1 MCNILKSL
9 LIEKVTMSTIKV
21 NIADATI
28 ADLQTK
34 LGLNRSVAKVITE
47 QKPCNMEK
55 FLQIEGVDWDDIQS
69 KEPNAE
75 LEFISANESMSTD
88 NKPVLPDGSELPSE
102 NMTGELKKFTHNMQT
117 ITHRMQQFQM
127 QQAQMQEELNEFTQM
142 ITKNLET
149 FQSAISVNQ
158 HDMNNFKSEVKQDM
172 NDFKSEIKEEM
183 QHFQLAVESVNK
195 KGIKVENINEI
206 NPQNSE
212 LGTLNGKDSHQS
224 EHESVNG
231 KNLQHS
237 DSEVL
242 SCKESVSSK
251 PVHNDHKKD
260 ENDSQC
266 KHAKTKTDHF
276 AEYHQVYESKVVDGV
291 YRPTNTTNS
300 DPKSTGQGHS
310 DPSSLMQNGINL
322 AEEHN
327 RNGVIVKDGVS
338 FSLPALPNQ
347 SSESIMGE
355 FEKFGDFIKGEF
367 NKFAQQMSVR
377 DGVVVTKPNPTL
389 VAKNAQ
395 IMQQPTSYSRE
406 GICET
411 VEADFNVWNKKL
423 AYLPKFDG
431 TNWQAFIS
439 VFERNLS
446 RHNLS
451 DSLQLDLLESK
462 LSGQAFQAYG
472 QAHTSMDTY
481 EELKKFLQL
490 LFGTRITPQIRR
502 DELCHIKQCT
512 DESLTEFTSRVKLT
526 PYGRHPGKSQP
537 HRSTVEVNTFLQG
550 CRDHALA
557 KRVIQNTHPS
567 IDSALNDME
576 KMVQNAHIFKS
587 SNLEK
592 ARVVHHINNSE
603 DTETS
608 NMTTVTSNDDEYPDQ
623 RGLAY
628 TDSRTQNVDS
638 PQIGNVE
645 VKTTISPSQG
655 KSARVDVTVL
665 GKSISGMIDSAAQ
678 VTVIDHKCWL
688 TITGSPPVGKEVKLT
703 RVDVNRNMVAIL
715 VPDVE
720 IQVGTYHI
728 KMPIFVTDLHVSD
741 KLLLGLDFLSS
752 AGAVLHI
759 LKNTT
764 TTGAVQTPI
773 NLTHNKNC
781 VVQPTLLAGQV
792 HTGGDAEK
800 IDEPPIMFDHLWG
813 DAETIYKPPIMFD
826 HLWGDAEKIYKP
838 PIMFDHLW
846 GDAEKIDEPPI
857 MFDHLWEQLSRPP
870 DKCVC
875 HQTGNDLGCNHYTRL
890 SKLWE
895 QLSRPP
901 DKCVGHQTGN
911 DLGCNHYTRLSK
923 LGEHL
928 SRPPDRCDCYLVSNN
943 LSKLPCGG
951 CNYCI
956 RMNKQWQQLTR
967 PPDEC
972 NCYQAGNDPS
982 KLPCGGCKYCT
993 RMSKQWEQFPLDVDD
1008 VLPSTVID
1016 PLKIINA
1023 DIRTVNVEDA
1033 KESTLHTPAP
1043 NWCSILLVSDIR
1055 DKQREDPDLILAV
1068 NWVFNETVP
1077 TQAELAM
1084 SSTIARFYWSN
1095 RNLLSGKNEIIYYR
1109 WIEDTSSRDLIIVP
1123 RALKEVVLSGCHDE
1137 ITAGHFS
1144 SRKTLSR
1151 IRQNYFW
1158 KNMSQ
1163 DCSLYV
1169 HSCVNCSTQKKAT
1182 LTARAP
1188 LISRSGNR
1196 YVLMLIDQFTRWLE
1210 AYPLPDQTAEQVAR
1224 VVVDQFIARFGS
1236 PLYIHS
1242 DQGRNFESDLFGS
1255 VCELLD
1261 IVKTRTTPTHPASNG
1276 QVERYNTI
1284 LLALIRCH
1292 IDGASDKWDEA
1303 VPLLAGAIRSMQNRH
1318 TGMTANMLM
1327 LGREV
1332 RRPISLAYS
1341 FNELV
1346 PQSCPHEYV
1355 KELLKNFHEVHH
1367 RARDKLKTAMKIQK
1381 QAYDTKIRE
1390 ADFHVVYRRN
1400 LLLKKGDSRKLA
1412 PPWVGPFLVVQQ
1424 LSEVT
1429 YKVQGKRRSFVLHHN
1444 ILRPCRDRSIPF
1456 WMRRL
1461 RHRFLKNL
1469 DQEDDPIMFDHLWD
1483 DVKKVSDPSPKY
1495 TEPSLRVP
1503 IDGIH
1508 TPEEFDSNVKSNPKN
1523 SEGSNSA
1530 IGVVVNEKINET
1542 TDLMAN
1548 KQVNEAINLV
1558 PLQEPIISRSGRPRK
1573 LPRHLNDYNL

>member
-1 MCNILKSL
+1 
-9 LIEKVTMSTIKV
+9 MSTIKV

-47 QKPCNMEK
+47 QKPCNMEE
-55 FLQIEGVDWDDIQS
+55 FLQIEGVVWDDI
-69 KEPNAE
+69 KNREPNVE
-75 LEFISANESMSTD
+75 FEFISANESMSMSTD
-88 NKPVLPDGSELPSE
+88 SKPTLPDGSELPSE
-102 NMTGELKKFTHNMQT
+102 NITGEFIKFTQQYWQT
-117 ITHRMQQFQM
+117 
-127 QQAQMQEELNEFTQM
+127 QQAEFNKFTQLM
-142 ITKNLET
+142 TKKLET
-149 FQSAISVNQ
+149 IQSDLSVNK
-158 HDMNNFKSEVKQDM
+158 HDMNNFKPEVKQDM

-212 LGTLNGKDSHQS
+212 LGTSNGKDSYQS

-251 PVHNDHKKD
+251 PVHNDHKKN

-310 DPSSLMQNGINL
+310 APSSLMQNGINL
-322 AEEHN
+322 AGEHN
-327 RNGVIVKDGVS
+327 RNGVI
-338 FSLPALPNQ
+338 
-347 SSESIMGE
+347 
-355 FEKFGDFIKGEF
+355 
-367 NKFAQQMSVR
+367 VR
-377 DGVVVTKPNPTL
+377 DGVVVTKPIPTL
-389 VAKNAQ
+389 VAKKAQVSSQKAQ

-423 AYLPKFDG
+423 AHLPKFDG

-481 EELKKFLQL
+481 EELKKFLQSR
-490 LFGTRITPQIRR
+490 FGTRITPQIRR
-502 DELCHIKQCT
+502 NELFHMKQRT
-512 DESLTEFTSRVKLT
+512 DETLIEFSSRVKSIAYEGF
-526 PYGRHPGKSQP
+526 PEMNSKQ
-537 HRSTVEVNTFLQG
+537 RSELEVHAFLQG
-550 CRDHALA
+550 CQEKTFAE
-557 KRVIQNTHPS
+557 RVILNTHPDL
-567 IDSALNDME
+567 DSALNDMV

-608 NMTTVTSNDDEYPDQ
+608 NMTTVTSNDDEYRDQ

-628 TDSRTQNVDS
+628 TDSRAQNVDS

-703 RVDVNRNMVAIL
+703 QVDVNRNMVAIL

-773 NLTHNKNC
+773 NPTHNKNC

-792 HTGGDAEK
+792 YTGGDAEK
-800 IDEPPIMFDHLWG
+800 IDE
-813 DAETIYKPPIMFD
+813 PPIMFD

-857 MFDHLWEQLSRPP
+857 MFDHLWEQLSRPPDKCDCYQTGNDLGCNYCTRMSKLWEQLSRPP

-923 LGEHL
+923 LWEQL

-956 RMNKQWQQLTR
+956 RMNKQWEQLTR

-972 NCYQAGNDPS
+972 NCYQVGNDLS
-982 KLPCGGCKYCT
+982 KLPCGVCKYCT

-1023 DIRTVNVEDA
+1023 DIRTVNVDDA

-1043 NWCSILLVSDIR
+1043 NWCSTLLVSDIR

-1095 RNLLSGKNEIIYYR
+1095 RNLLSEKNGIIYYR
-1109 WIEDTSSRDLIIVP
+1109 WIQDTSSRDLIIVP

-1144 SRKTLSR
+1144 SRKTL
-1151 IRQNYFW
+1151 
-1158 KNMSQ
+1158 
-1163 DCSLYV
+1163 
-1169 HSCVNCSTQKKAT
+1169 NCSTQKKA
-1182 LTARAP
+1182 
-1188 LISRSGNR
+1188 N
-1196 YVLMLIDQFTRWLE
+1196 
-1210 AYPLPDQTAEQVAR
+1210 
-1224 VVVDQFIARFGS
+1224 
-1236 PLYIHS
+1236 
-1242 DQGRNFESDLFGS
+1242 
-1255 VCELLD
+1255 
-1261 IVKTRTTPTHPASNG
+1261 
-1276 QVERYNTI
+1276 
-1284 LLALIRCH
+1284 LLAWTSSI
-1292 IDGASDKWDEA
+1292 
-1303 VPLLAGAIRSMQNRH
+1303 
-1318 TGMTANMLM
+1318 
-1327 LGREV
+1327 
-1332 RRPISLAYS
+1332 
-1341 FNELV
+1341 
-1346 PQSCPHEYV
+1346 
-1355 KELLKNFHEVHH
+1355 
-1367 RARDKLKTAMKIQK
+1367 
-1381 QAYDTKIRE
+1381 
-1390 ADFHVVYRRN
+1390 
-1400 LLLKKGDSRKLA
+1400 GDSRNIA
-1412 PPWVGPFLVVQQ
+1412 PPWIGPFLVVQIF
-1424 LSEVT
+1424 SGTT
-1429 YKVQGKRRSFVLHHN
+1429 YKVKGEQCSCVLHYN
-1444 ILRPCRDRSIPF
+1444 ILMPSGERPY
-1456 WMRRL
+1456 
-1461 RHRFLKNL
+1461 
-1469 DQEDDPIMFDHLWD
+1469 DPIMFDHLGE
-1483 DVKKVSDPSPKY
+1483 DVKKVSDPSPHY
-1495 TEPSLRVP
+1495 TETILGVP
-1503 IDGIH
+1503 MNGIH
-1508 TPEEFDSNVKSNPKN
+1508 TPGEPNSNVKGSPKS

-1530 IGVVVNEKINET
+1530 TDVVANEKIHVA
-1542 TDLMAN
+1542 TDLMGSE
-1548 KQVNEAINLV
+1548 QVNEAINLV
-1558 PLQEPIISRSGRPRK
+1558 PLQDPITSHSGRPRK

>member
-1 MCNILKSL
+1 
-9 LIEKVTMSTIKV
+9 MSTIKV

-55 FLQIEGVDWDDIQS
+55 FLQIERVDWDDIQS
-69 KEPNAE
+69 KEPNVE
-75 LEFISANESMSTD
+75 LEFISTNEPMSPD
-88 NKPVLPDGSELPSE
+88 NKPVLPDGSVLPSE

-142 ITKNLET
+142 ITKKLET

-212 LGTLNGKDSHQS
+212 LGTSNGKDSQQS
-224 EHESVNG
+224 DHESVSG

-251 PVHNDHKKD
+251 PVHNDHKKE

-291 YRPTNTTNS
+291 YRPTNS

-310 DPSSLMQNGINL
+310 APSSLMQNGINL
-322 AEEHN
+322 AGEHN
-327 RNGVIVKDGVS
+327 RNGVI
-338 FSLPALPNQ
+338 
-347 SSESIMGE
+347 
-355 FEKFGDFIKGEF
+355 
-367 NKFAQQMSVR
+367 VR
-377 DGVVVTKPNPTL
+377 DGVVVTKPIPTL
-389 VAKNAQ
+389 VAKKAQVSSQKAQ

-472 QAHTSMDTY
+472 QAHTSMNTY
-481 EELKKFLQL
+481 EELKKFLQSR
-490 LFGTRITPQIRR
+490 FGTRITPQIRR
-502 DELCHIKQCT
+502 NELFHMKQRSDETLI
-512 DESLTEFTSRVKLT
+512 EFSSRVKSIAYEGF
-526 PYGRHPGKSQP
+526 PEMNSKQ
-537 HRSTVEVNTFLQG
+537 RSELEVHAFLQG
-550 CRDHALA
+550 CQEKTFAE
-557 KRVIQNTHPS
+557 RVILNTHPDL
-567 IDSALNDME
+567 DSALNDMV

-628 TDSRTQNVDS
+628 TDSRAQNVDS

-665 GKSISGMIDSAAQ
+665 GKSICGMIDSAAQ

-703 RVDVNRNMVAIL
+703 QVDVNRNMVAIL

-813 DAETIYKPPIMFD
+813 DAE
-826 HLWGDAEKIYKP
+826 KIYKP

-857 MFDHLWEQLSRPP
+857 MFDHLWGDAEKIDEPPIMFDHLWEQLSCPP

-972 NCYQAGNDPS
+972 NCYQAGNDLS
-982 KLPCGGCKYCT
+982 KLPCGGCNYCT
-993 RMSKQWEQFPLDVDD
+993 RMTKQWEQFSLDVDD
-1008 VLPSTVID
+1008 VLPSTVFD

-1023 DIRTVNVEDA
+1023 DIRTVNDEDA

-1043 NWCSILLVSDIR
+1043 NWCSTLLVSDIR

-1084 SSTIARFYWSN
+1084 SSTVTRFYWSN
-1095 RNLLSGKNEIIYYR
+1095 RNLLSEKNEIIYYR
-1109 WIEDTSSRDLIIVP
+1109 WIQDTSSRDLIIVP

-1144 SRKTLSR
+1144 SRKTL
-1151 IRQNYFW
+1151 
-1158 KNMSQ
+1158 
-1163 DCSLYV
+1163 
-1169 HSCVNCSTQKKAT
+1169 NCSTQKKA
-1182 LTARAP
+1182 
-1188 LISRSGNR
+1188 N
-1196 YVLMLIDQFTRWLE
+1196 
-1210 AYPLPDQTAEQVAR
+1210 
-1224 VVVDQFIARFGS
+1224 
-1236 PLYIHS
+1236 
-1242 DQGRNFESDLFGS
+1242 
-1255 VCELLD
+1255 
-1261 IVKTRTTPTHPASNG
+1261 
-1276 QVERYNTI
+1276 
-1284 LLALIRCH
+1284 LLAWTSSI
-1292 IDGASDKWDEA
+1292 
-1303 VPLLAGAIRSMQNRH
+1303 
-1318 TGMTANMLM
+1318 
-1327 LGREV
+1327 
-1332 RRPISLAYS
+1332 
-1341 FNELV
+1341 
-1346 PQSCPHEYV
+1346 
-1355 KELLKNFHEVHH
+1355 
-1367 RARDKLKTAMKIQK
+1367 
-1381 QAYDTKIRE
+1381 
-1390 ADFHVVYRRN
+1390 
-1400 LLLKKGDSRKLA
+1400 GDSRNIA
-1412 PPWVGPFLVVQQ
+1412 PPWIGPFLVVQIF
-1424 LSEVT
+1424 SGAT
-1429 YKVQGKRRSFVLHHN
+1429 YKVKGEQCSCVLHYN
-1444 ILRPCRDRSIPF
+1444 ILMPSGERPY
-1456 WMRRL
+1456 
-1461 RHRFLKNL
+1461 
-1469 DQEDDPIMFDHLWD
+1469 DPIMFDHLGE
-1483 DVKKVSDPSPKY
+1483 DVKKVSDPSPHY
-1495 TEPSLRVP
+1495 TETILGVP
-1503 IDGIH
+1503 MKGIH
-1508 TPEEFDSNVKSNPKN
+1508 NPGEPNSNFKCSPKSSEE
-1523 SEGSNSA
+1523 SNSA
-1530 IGVVVNEKINET
+1530 TDIVANEKINVA
-1542 TDLMAN
+1542 TDLMGSE
-1548 KQVNEAINLV
+1548 QVNEAINLV
-1558 PLQEPIISRSGRPRK
+1558 PLQDPITSHSSRPRK
-1573 LPRHLNDYNL
+1573 LPRYLNDYNW

>member
-1 MCNILKSL
+1 
-9 LIEKVTMSTIKV
+9 MSTIKV

-47 QKPCNMEK
+47 QKPCSMEQ
-55 FLQIEGVDWDDIQS
+55 FLQIEGVDWDDIKS
-69 KEPNAE
+69 KEPNVE
-75 LEFISANESMSTD
+75 LEFISTNEPMSPD
-88 NKPVLPDGSELPSE
+88 NKPVLPDGSVLPSE

-127 QQAQMQEELNEFTQM
+127 QQAQMQEELNEFTHM

-158 HDMNNFKSEVKQDM
+158 HDMNNFKAEVKQDM

-183 QHFQLAVESVNK
+183 QHFQLAVESVKK

-212 LGTLNGKDSHQS
+212 LGTSNGKDSQQS
-224 EHESVNG
+224 DHESVSG

-251 PVHNDHKKD
+251 PVHNDLKKE

-291 YRPTNTTNS
+291 YRPTNS

-310 DPSSLMQNGINL
+310 ATSSLMQNGINL
-322 AEEHN
+322 AGEHN
-327 RNGVIVKDGVS
+327 RNGVI
-338 FSLPALPNQ
+338 
-347 SSESIMGE
+347 
-355 FEKFGDFIKGEF
+355 
-367 NKFAQQMSVR
+367 VR
-377 DGVVVTKPNPTL
+377 DGVVVTKPIPTL
-389 VAKNAQ
+389 VAKKAQVSSQKAQ

-423 AYLPKFDG
+423 AHLPKFDG

-439 VFERNLS
+439 VLEHYIS
-446 RHNLS
+446 RHNLTN
-451 DSLQLDLLESK
+451 SLQLDLLESK

-481 EELKKFLQL
+481 AELKKFLQL
-490 LFGTRITPQIRR
+490 RFGTRITPQNCR

-512 DESLTEFTSRVKLT
+512 DESLTEFTSRVKLI
-526 PYGRHPGKSQP
+526 PYGRHPGKGQP

-557 KRVIQNTHPS
+557 KRVIQNTQPS
-567 IDSALNDME
+567 LDSALNDME
-576 KMVQNAHIFKS
+576 KMVQNTHIFKS

-628 TDSRTQNVDS
+628 TDSRAQNVDS

-645 VKTTISPSQG
+645 VKTTISPSQC

-703 RVDVNRNMVAIL
+703 QVDVNRDMVAIL

-813 DAETIYKPPIMFD
+813 DAEKIYKPPIMFD
-826 HLWGDAEKIYKP
+826 HLWGDAEKIDEP

-870 DKCVC
+870 
-875 HQTGNDLGCNHYTRL
+875 QTNVIVTR
-890 SKLWE
+890 
-895 QLSRPP
+895 
-901 DKCVGHQTGN
+901 
-911 DLGCNHYTRLSK
+911 
-923 LGEHL
+923 
-928 SRPPDRCDCYLVSNN
+928 
-943 LSKLPCGG
+943 
-951 CNYCI
+951 
-956 RMNKQWQQLTR
+956 
-967 PPDEC
+967 
-972 NCYQAGNDPS
+972 
-982 KLPCGGCKYCT
+982 
-993 RMSKQWEQFPLDVDD
+993 
-1008 VLPSTVID
+1008 
-1016 PLKIINA
+1016 
-1023 DIRTVNVEDA
+1023 
-1033 KESTLHTPAP
+1033 
-1043 NWCSILLVSDIR
+1043 
-1055 DKQREDPDLILAV
+1055 
-1068 NWVFNETVP
+1068 
-1077 TQAELAM
+1077 
-1084 SSTIARFYWSN
+1084 
-1095 RNLLSGKNEIIYYR
+1095 
-1109 WIEDTSSRDLIIVP
+1109 
-1123 RALKEVVLSGCHDE
+1123 
-1137 ITAGHFS
+1137 
-1144 SRKTLSR
+1144 
-1151 IRQNYFW
+1151 
-1158 KNMSQ
+1158 
-1163 DCSLYV
+1163 
-1169 HSCVNCSTQKKAT
+1169 
-1182 LTARAP
+1182 
-1188 LISRSGNR
+1188 
-1196 YVLMLIDQFTRWLE
+1196 
-1210 AYPLPDQTAEQVAR
+1210 QVM
-1224 VVVDQFIARFGS
+1224 
-1236 PLYIHS
+1236 
-1242 DQGRNFESDLFGS
+1242 
-1255 VCELLD
+1255 
-1261 IVKTRTTPTHPASNG
+1261 T
-1276 QVERYNTI
+1276 
-1284 LLALIRCH
+1284 
-1292 IDGASDKWDEA
+1292 W
-1303 VPLLAGAIRSMQNRH
+1303 GAII
-1318 TGMTANMLM
+1318 A
-1327 LGREV
+1327 
-1332 RRPISLAYS
+1332 
-1341 FNELV
+1341 
-1346 PQSCPHEYV
+1346 HE
-1355 KELLKNFHEVHH
+1355 
-1367 RARDKLKTAMKIQK
+1367 
-1381 QAYDTKIRE
+1381 
-1390 ADFHVVYRRN
+1390 
-1400 LLLKKGDSRKLA
+1400 
-1412 PPWVGPFLVVQQ
+1412 
-1424 LSEVT
+1424 
-1429 YKVQGKRRSFVLHHN
+1429 
-1444 ILRPCRDRSIPF
+1444 
-1456 WMRRL
+1456 
-1461 RHRFLKNL
+1461 
-1469 DQEDDPIMFDHLWD
+1469 
-1483 DVKKVSDPSPKY
+1483 
-1495 TEPSLRVP
+1495 
-1503 IDGIH
+1503 
-1508 TPEEFDSNVKSNPKN
+1508 
-1523 SEGSNSA
+1523 
-1530 IGVVVNEKINET
+1530 
-1542 TDLMAN
+1542 
-1548 KQVNEAINLV
+1548 
-1558 PLQEPIISRSGRPRK
+1558 
-1573 LPRHLNDYNL
+1573 

>member
-88 NKPVLPDGSELPSE
+88 SKPSLPSPALPNQSSESIMGEFEKFGDFIKGEFNRFAQQMSGRMEIIQSEFSE
-102 NMTGELKKFTHNMQT
+102 NKL
-117 ITHRMQQFQM
+117 
-127 QQAQMQEELNEFTQM
+127 
-142 ITKNLET
+142 
-149 FQSAISVNQ
+149 
-158 HDMNNFKSEVKQDM
+158 DM
-172 NDFKSEIKEEM
+172 NDSKSEIKEEM

-212 LGTLNGKDSHQS
+212 LGTSNGKDSYQS

-237 DSEVL
+237 VSEVL

-251 PVHNDHKKD
+251 PAHNDDKKDHKKD

-266 KHAKTKTDHF
+266 KPAKTKTDHF

-310 DPSSLMQNGINL
+310 APSSLMQNGINL
-322 AEEHN
+322 AGEHN
-327 RNGVIVKDGVS
+327 RNGVI
-338 FSLPALPNQ
+338 
-347 SSESIMGE
+347 
-355 FEKFGDFIKGEF
+355 
-367 NKFAQQMSVR
+367 VR

-389 VAKNAQ
+389 VAKKAQVSSQKAQ

-481 EELKKFLQL
+481 EELKKFLQSR
-490 LFGTRITPQIRR
+490 FGTRITPQIRR
-502 DELCHIKQCT
+502 NELFHMKQRT
-512 DESLTEFTSRVKLT
+512 DETLIEFSSRVKSIAYEGF
-526 PYGRHPGKSQP
+526 PEMNSKQ
-537 HRSTVEVNTFLQG
+537 RSELEVHAFLQG
-550 CRDHALA
+550 CQEKTFAE
-557 KRVIQNTHPS
+557 RVILNTHPDL
-567 IDSALNDME
+567 DSALNDMV

-628 TDSRTQNVDS
+628 TDSRAQNVDS

-645 VKTTISPSQG
+645 VKTTISPSQC

-703 RVDVNRNMVAIL
+703 QVDVNRNMVAIL

-813 DAETIYKPPIMFD
+813 DAEKIYKPPIMFDHLWGDAEKIDEPPIMFD

-857 MFDHLWEQLSRPP
+857 MFDHLWGDAEKIDEPPIMFDHLWEQLSRPPDKCDCYQTGNDLGCNYCTRMSKLWEQLSRPP

-923 LGEHL
+923 LWEQL

-956 RMNKQWQQLTR
+956 RMNKQWEQLTRPPDECNCYQVGNDLSKLPCGVCNYRTRMSKQWEQLTR

-1043 NWCSILLVSDIR
+1043 NWCSTLLVSDIR

-1095 RNLLSGKNEIIYYR
+1095 RNLLSEKNGIIYYR
-1109 WIEDTSSRDLIIVP
+1109 WIQDTSSRDLIIVP

-1144 SRKTLSR
+1144 SRKTL
-1151 IRQNYFW
+1151 
-1158 KNMSQ
+1158 
-1163 DCSLYV
+1163 
-1169 HSCVNCSTQKKAT
+1169 NCSTQKKA
-1182 LTARAP
+1182 
-1188 LISRSGNR
+1188 N
-1196 YVLMLIDQFTRWLE
+1196 
-1210 AYPLPDQTAEQVAR
+1210 
-1224 VVVDQFIARFGS
+1224 
-1236 PLYIHS
+1236 
-1242 DQGRNFESDLFGS
+1242 
-1255 VCELLD
+1255 
-1261 IVKTRTTPTHPASNG
+1261 
-1276 QVERYNTI
+1276 
-1284 LLALIRCH
+1284 LLAWTSSI
-1292 IDGASDKWDEA
+1292 
-1303 VPLLAGAIRSMQNRH
+1303 
-1318 TGMTANMLM
+1318 
-1327 LGREV
+1327 
-1332 RRPISLAYS
+1332 
-1341 FNELV
+1341 
-1346 PQSCPHEYV
+1346 
-1355 KELLKNFHEVHH
+1355 
-1367 RARDKLKTAMKIQK
+1367 
-1381 QAYDTKIRE
+1381 
-1390 ADFHVVYRRN
+1390 
-1400 LLLKKGDSRKLA
+1400 GDSRNIA
-1412 PPWVGPFLVVQQ
+1412 PPWIGPFLVVQIF
-1424 LSEVT
+1424 SGAT
-1429 YKVQGKRRSFVLHHN
+1429 YKVKGEQCSCVLHYN
-1444 ILRPCRDRSIPF
+1444 ILMPSGERPY
-1456 WMRRL
+1456 
-1461 RHRFLKNL
+1461 
-1469 DQEDDPIMFDHLWD
+1469 DPIMFDHLGE
-1483 DVKKVSDPSPKY
+1483 DVKKVSDPSPHY
-1495 TEPSLRVP
+1495 TETILGVP
-1503 IDGIH
+1503 MKGIH
-1508 TPEEFDSNVKSNPKN
+1508 NPGEPNSNFKCSPKSSEE
-1523 SEGSNSA
+1523 SNSA
-1530 IGVVVNEKINET
+1530 TDIVANEKINVA
-1542 TDLMAN
+1542 TDLMGSE
-1548 KQVNEAINLV
+1548 QVNEAINLV
-1558 PLQEPIISRSGRPRK
+1558 PLQDPITSHSSRPRK
-1573 LPRHLNDYNL
+1573 LPRYLNDYNW

>member
-47 QKPCNMEK
+47 QKPGNMEE
-55 FLQIEGVDWDDIQS
+55 FLQIEGVVWDDIKN
-69 KEPNAE
+69 KEPNVE
-75 LEFISANESMSTD
+75 FEFISTNEFMSTD
-88 NKPVLPDGSELPSE
+88 SKPALPNQASESI
-102 NMTGELKKFTHNMQT
+102 MGEFERFT
-117 ITHRMQQFQM
+117 QQFQSVM
-127 QQAQMQEELNEFTQM
+127 QGEFNKFAQQMSGRMEIIQSEFSEN
-142 ITKNLET
+142 K
-149 FQSAISVNQ
+149 
-158 HDMNNFKSEVKQDM
+158 HDMNDS
-172 NDFKSEIKEEM
+172 KSEIKEEK

-212 LGTLNGKDSHQS
+212 LGTSNGKDSYQS
-224 EHESVNG
+224 EHESVND
-231 KNLQHS
+231 KNPQHY

-291 YRPTNTTNS
+291 YRPTHTTNS

-310 DPSSLMQNGINL
+310 VPSSLMQNGINL
-322 AEEHN
+322 AGEHN
-327 RNGVIVKDGVS
+327 RNGVI
-338 FSLPALPNQ
+338 
-347 SSESIMGE
+347 
-355 FEKFGDFIKGEF
+355 
-367 NKFAQQMSVR
+367 VR
-377 DGVVVTKPNPTL
+377 DGVVVTKPIPTL
-389 VAKNAQ
+389 VAKKAQVSSQKAQ

-481 EELKKFLQL
+481 AELKKFLQL
-490 LFGTRITPQIRR
+490 RFGTRITPQNCR

-512 DESLTEFTSRVKLT
+512 DESLTEFTSRVKLI
-526 PYGRHPGKSQP
+526 PYGRHPGKGQP

-557 KRVIQNTHPS
+557 KRVIQNTQPS
-567 IDSALNDME
+567 LDSALNDME

-587 SNLEK
+587 SILEK

-628 TDSRTQNVDS
+628 NTDSRAQNVDS

-645 VKTTISPSQG
+645 VKTTISPSQC

-703 RVDVNRNMVAIL
+703 QVDVNRNMVAIL

-741 KLLLGLDFLSS
+741 NLLLGLDFLSS
-752 AGAVLHI
+752 AGAVLHL

-792 HTGGDAEK
+792 YTGGDAEK

-813 DAETIYKPPIMFD
+813 DAEQIDEPPIMFD

-857 MFDHLWEQLSRPP
+857 MFDHLWGDAE
-870 DKCVC
+870 K
-875 HQTGNDLGCNHYTRL
+875 
-890 SKLWE
+890 
-895 QLSRPP
+895 
-901 DKCVGHQTGN
+901 
-911 DLGCNHYTRLSK
+911 
-923 LGEHL
+923 
-928 SRPPDRCDCYLVSNN
+928 
-943 LSKLPCGG
+943 
-951 CNYCI
+951 I
-956 RMNKQWQQLTR
+956 
-967 PPDEC
+967 DE
-972 NCYQAGNDPS
+972 P
-982 KLPCGGCKYCT
+982 
-993 RMSKQWEQFPLDVDD
+993 
-1008 VLPSTVID
+1008 
-1016 PLKIINA
+1016 
-1023 DIRTVNVEDA
+1023 
-1033 KESTLHTPAP
+1033 
-1043 NWCSILLVSDIR
+1043 
-1055 DKQREDPDLILAV
+1055 
-1068 NWVFNETVP
+1068 
-1077 TQAELAM
+1077 
-1084 SSTIARFYWSN
+1084 
-1095 RNLLSGKNEIIYYR
+1095 
-1109 WIEDTSSRDLIIVP
+1109 
-1123 RALKEVVLSGCHDE
+1123 
-1137 ITAGHFS
+1137 
-1144 SRKTLSR
+1144 
-1151 IRQNYFW
+1151 
-1158 KNMSQ
+1158 
-1163 DCSLYV
+1163 
-1169 HSCVNCSTQKKAT
+1169 
-1182 LTARAP
+1182 
-1188 LISRSGNR
+1188 
-1196 YVLMLIDQFTRWLE
+1196 
-1210 AYPLPDQTAEQVAR
+1210 
-1224 VVVDQFIARFGS
+1224 
-1236 PLYIHS
+1236 
-1242 DQGRNFESDLFGS
+1242 
-1255 VCELLD
+1255 
-1261 IVKTRTTPTHPASNG
+1261 
-1276 QVERYNTI
+1276 
-1284 LLALIRCH
+1284 
-1292 IDGASDKWDEA
+1292 
-1303 VPLLAGAIRSMQNRH
+1303 
-1318 TGMTANMLM
+1318 
-1327 LGREV
+1327 
-1332 RRPISLAYS
+1332 
-1341 FNELV
+1341 
-1346 PQSCPHEYV
+1346 
-1355 KELLKNFHEVHH
+1355 
-1367 RARDKLKTAMKIQK
+1367 
-1381 QAYDTKIRE
+1381 
-1390 ADFHVVYRRN
+1390 
-1400 LLLKKGDSRKLA
+1400 
-1412 PPWVGPFLVVQQ
+1412 
-1424 LSEVT
+1424 
-1429 YKVQGKRRSFVLHHN
+1429 
-1444 ILRPCRDRSIPF
+1444 
-1456 WMRRL
+1456 
-1461 RHRFLKNL
+1461 
-1469 DQEDDPIMFDHLWD
+1469 PIMFDHLWGD
-1483 DVKKVSDPSPKY
+1483 
-1495 TEPSLRVP
+1495 
-1503 IDGIH
+1503 
-1508 TPEEFDSNVKSNPKN
+1508 
-1523 SEGSNSA
+1523 A
-1530 IGVVVNEKINET
+1530 EKIY
-1542 TDLMAN
+1542 
-1548 KQVNEAINLV
+1548 K
-1558 PLQEPIISRSGRPRK
+1558 PPIRFD
-1573 LPRHLNDYNL
+1573 HLWGDAEKIDKPPIMFDHLWGMLKKYLSL

>member
-1 MCNILKSL
+1 
-9 LIEKVTMSTIKV
+9 MSTIKV

-55 FLQIEGVDWDDIQS
+55 FLQIEGVDWDDIKS

-102 NMTGELKKFTHNMQT
+102 NITGEFIKFTQQYWQT
-117 ITHRMQQFQM
+117 
-127 QQAQMQEELNEFTQM
+127 QQAEFNKFTQLM
-142 ITKNLET
+142 TKKLET
-149 FQSAISVNQ
+149 CQSKIPVN
-158 HDMNNFKSEVKQDM
+158 KLDM
-172 NDFKSEIKEEM
+172 NDSKSEIKEEM

-212 LGTLNGKDSHQS
+212 LGTSNGKDSYQS

-237 DSEVL
+237 DSEVP

-310 DPSSLMQNGINL
+310 AHSSLMQNGINL
-322 AEEHN
+322 AGEHN
-327 RNGVIVKDGVS
+327 RNGVI
-338 FSLPALPNQ
+338 
-347 SSESIMGE
+347 
-355 FEKFGDFIKGEF
+355 
-367 NKFAQQMSVR
+367 VR
-377 DGVVVTKPNPTL
+377 DGVVVTKPIPTL
-389 VAKNAQ
+389 VAKKAQVSSQKAQ
-395 IMQQPTSYSRE
+395 ITQQPASYSRE

-481 EELKKFLQL
+481 EELKKFLQSR
-490 LFGTRITPQIRR
+490 FGTRITPQIRR
-502 DELCHIKQCT
+502 NELFHMKQRT
-512 DESLTEFTSRVKLT
+512 DETLIEFSSRVKSIAYEGF
-526 PYGRHPGKSQP
+526 PEMNSKQ
-537 HRSTVEVNTFLQG
+537 RSELEVHAFLQG
-550 CRDHALA
+550 CQEKTFAE
-557 KRVIQNTHPS
+557 RVILNTHPDL
-567 IDSALNDME
+567 DSALNDMV

-628 TDSRTQNVDS
+628 TDSRAQNVDS

-665 GKSISGMIDSAAQ
+665 GKSISGMIDSATQ

-703 RVDVNRNMVAIL
+703 QVDVNRNMVAIL

-752 AGAVLHI
+752 AGAILH
-759 LKNTT
+759 LLRNTT

-813 DAETIYKPPIMFD
+813 DAE
-826 HLWGDAEKIYKP
+826 KIYKP

-857 MFDHLWEQLSRPP
+857 MFDHLWGDAEKIDEPPIMFDHLWGDAEKIDEPSIMFDHLWGDAEKIDKPPIMFDHLWRDAEKIPITLTDDKNQGVQLALSAKQVYTAPGGEANLSTVPNTYESHVFELPAHLTELSQANTIVIVKEESYFGTRKTSKSDFKIEWGTALGAIPNTIEGP
-870 DKCVC
+870 QHIRSDLERSPESVTAVLKRTHLLNVTEVNTFSDCVNVHNNNGEKYAEVAAPLC
-875 HQTGNDLGCNHYTRL
+875 ALTGKKN
-890 SKLWE
+890 SEAIVWEPKVWE

-911 DLGCNHYTRLSK
+911 DLGCNPYTRFSK
-923 LGEHL
+923 LWEQL

-956 RMNKQWQQLTR
+956 RMNKQWEQLTR

-972 NCYQAGNDPS
+972 NCYQVGNDLS

-1016 PLKIINA
+1016 LLKIINA

-1043 NWCSILLVSDIR
+1043 NWCSTLLVSDIR

-1095 RNLLSGKNEIIYYR
+1095 RNLLSGKNGIIYYR
-1109 WIEDTSSRDLIIVP
+1109 WIQDTSSRDLIIVP

-1144 SRKTLSR
+1144 SRKTL
-1151 IRQNYFW
+1151 
-1158 KNMSQ
+1158 
-1163 DCSLYV
+1163 
-1169 HSCVNCSTQKKAT
+1169 NCSTQKKA
-1182 LTARAP
+1182 
-1188 LISRSGNR
+1188 N
-1196 YVLMLIDQFTRWLE
+1196 
-1210 AYPLPDQTAEQVAR
+1210 
-1224 VVVDQFIARFGS
+1224 
-1236 PLYIHS
+1236 
-1242 DQGRNFESDLFGS
+1242 
-1255 VCELLD
+1255 
-1261 IVKTRTTPTHPASNG
+1261 
-1276 QVERYNTI
+1276 
-1284 LLALIRCH
+1284 LLAWTSSI
-1292 IDGASDKWDEA
+1292 
-1303 VPLLAGAIRSMQNRH
+1303 
-1318 TGMTANMLM
+1318 
-1327 LGREV
+1327 
-1332 RRPISLAYS
+1332 
-1341 FNELV
+1341 
-1346 PQSCPHEYV
+1346 
-1355 KELLKNFHEVHH
+1355 
-1367 RARDKLKTAMKIQK
+1367 
-1381 QAYDTKIRE
+1381 
-1390 ADFHVVYRRN
+1390 
-1400 LLLKKGDSRKLA
+1400 GDSRNIA
-1412 PPWVGPFLVVQQ
+1412 PPWIGPFLVVQIF
-1424 LSEVT
+1424 SGAT
-1429 YKVQGKRRSFVLHHN
+1429 YKVKGEQCSCVLHYN
-1444 ILRPCRDRSIPF
+1444 ILMPSGERPY
-1456 WMRRL
+1456 
-1461 RHRFLKNL
+1461 
-1469 DQEDDPIMFDHLWD
+1469 DPILFDHLGE
-1483 DVKKVSDPSPKY
+1483 DVKKVSDPSPHY
-1495 TEPSLRVP
+1495 TETILGVP
-1503 IDGIH
+1503 MNGIH
-1508 TPEEFDSNVKSNPKN
+1508 TPGEPNSNVKGSPKS

-1530 IGVVVNEKINET
+1530 TDVVANEKIHVA
-1542 TDLMAN
+1542 TDLMGSE
-1548 KQVNEAINLV
+1548 QVNEAINLV
-1558 PLQEPIISRSGRPRK
+1558 PLQDPITSHSSRPRK
-1573 LPRHLNDYNL
+1573 LPRYLNDYNW

>member
-75 LEFISANESMSTD
+75 LEFISANESMSAD
-88 NKPVLPDGSELPSE
+88 SKPSLPSPALPNQSSESIMGEFEKFGDFIKGEFNRFAQQMSGRMEIIQSEFSE
-102 NMTGELKKFTHNMQT
+102 NK
-117 ITHRMQQFQM
+117 
-127 QQAQMQEELNEFTQM
+127 
-142 ITKNLET
+142 
-149 FQSAISVNQ
+149 
-158 HDMNNFKSEVKQDM
+158 HDMNKFKSELKQDM

-183 QHFQLAVESVNK
+183 QHFQLTVESGNK

-212 LGTLNGKDSHQS
+212 LVTSNGKDSYQS

-251 PVHNDHKKD
+251 PAHNDHKKD

-266 KHAKTKTDHF
+266 KPAKTKTDHF

-310 DPSSLMQNGINL
+310 APSSLMQNGINL
-322 AEEHN
+322 AGEHN
-327 RNGVIVKDGVS
+327 RNGVI
-338 FSLPALPNQ
+338 
-347 SSESIMGE
+347 
-355 FEKFGDFIKGEF
+355 
-367 NKFAQQMSVR
+367 VR
-377 DGVVVTKPNPTL
+377 DGVVVTKPIPTL
-389 VAKNAQ
+389 VAKKAQVSSQKAQ

-406 GICET
+406 GIGET

-472 QAHTSMDTY
+472 QTHTSMDTY
-481 EELKKFLQL
+481 EELKKFLQSR
-490 LFGTRITPQIRR
+490 FGTRITPQIRR
-502 DELCHIKQCT
+502 NKLFHMKQRT
-512 DESLTEFTSRVKLT
+512 DETLIEFSSRVKSIAYEGF
-526 PYGRHPGKSQP
+526 PEMNSKQ
-537 HRSTVEVNTFLQG
+537 RSELEVHAFLQG
-550 CRDHALA
+550 CQEKTFAE
-557 KRVIQNTHPS
+557 RVILNTHPDL
-567 IDSALNDME
+567 DSALNDMV
-576 KMVQNAHIFKS
+576 KIVQNAHIFKS

-628 TDSRTQNVDS
+628 TDSRAQNVDS

-645 VKTTISPSQG
+645 VKTTISPSQC

-703 RVDVNRNMVAIL
+703 QVDVNRNMVAIL

-752 AGAVLHI
+752 AGAVLHL

-813 DAETIYKPPIMFD
+813 DAE
-826 HLWGDAEKIYKP
+826 KIYKP

-857 MFDHLWEQLSRPP
+857 MFDHLWGDAEKIDEPPIMFDHLWRDAEKIPITLTDDKNQGVQLALSAKQVYTAPGGEANLSTVPNTYESHVSELPAHLTELSQANTIVIVKEESYFGTRKTSKSDFKIEWGTALGAIPNTIEGPQHIRSDLERSPESVTAVLKRTHLLNVTEVNTFSDCVNVHNNNGEKYAEVAAPLCALTGKKNSEAIVWEPKQWEQISRPP
-870 DKCVC
+870 DKGDCY
-875 HQTGNDLGCNHYTRL
+875 QPGNDLGCNYCTRM
-890 SKLWE
+890 SRLWE

-923 LGEHL
+923 LWEQL

-956 RMNKQWQQLTR
+956 RMNKQWEQLTRPPDECNCYQVGNDLSKLPCGVCNYRTRMSKQWEQLTR

-982 KLPCGGCKYCT
+982 KLPCDGCKYCT
-993 RMSKQWEQFPLDVDD
+993 RMSKQGEQFPLDVDD

-1043 NWCSILLVSDIR
+1043 NWCSTLLVSDIR

-1095 RNLLSGKNEIIYYR
+1095 RNLLSEKNGIIYYR
-1109 WIEDTSSRDLIIVP
+1109 WIQDTSSRDLIIVP

-1144 SRKTLSR
+1144 SRKTL
-1151 IRQNYFW
+1151 
-1158 KNMSQ
+1158 
-1163 DCSLYV
+1163 
-1169 HSCVNCSTQKKAT
+1169 NCSTQKKA
-1182 LTARAP
+1182 
-1188 LISRSGNR
+1188 N
-1196 YVLMLIDQFTRWLE
+1196 
-1210 AYPLPDQTAEQVAR
+1210 
-1224 VVVDQFIARFGS
+1224 
-1236 PLYIHS
+1236 
-1242 DQGRNFESDLFGS
+1242 
-1255 VCELLD
+1255 
-1261 IVKTRTTPTHPASNG
+1261 
-1276 QVERYNTI
+1276 
-1284 LLALIRCH
+1284 LLAWTSSI
-1292 IDGASDKWDEA
+1292 
-1303 VPLLAGAIRSMQNRH
+1303 
-1318 TGMTANMLM
+1318 
-1327 LGREV
+1327 
-1332 RRPISLAYS
+1332 
-1341 FNELV
+1341 
-1346 PQSCPHEYV
+1346 
-1355 KELLKNFHEVHH
+1355 
-1367 RARDKLKTAMKIQK
+1367 
-1381 QAYDTKIRE
+1381 
-1390 ADFHVVYRRN
+1390 
-1400 LLLKKGDSRKLA
+1400 GDSRNIA
-1412 PPWVGPFLVVQQ
+1412 PPWIGPFLVVQIF
-1424 LSEVT
+1424 SGAT
-1429 YKVQGKRRSFVLHHN
+1429 YKVKGEQCSCVLHYN
-1444 ILRPCRDRSIPF
+1444 ILMPSGERPY
-1456 WMRRL
+1456 
-1461 RHRFLKNL
+1461 
-1469 DQEDDPIMFDHLWD
+1469 DPIMFDHLGE
-1483 DVKKVSDPSPKY
+1483 DVKKVSDPSPHY
-1495 TEPSLRVP
+1495 TETILGVP
-1503 IDGIH
+1503 MNGIH
-1508 TPEEFDSNVKSNPKN
+1508 TPGEPNSNVKGSPKS

-1530 IGVVVNEKINET
+1530 TDVVANEKIHVA
-1542 TDLMAN
+1542 TDLMGSE
-1548 KQVNEAINLV
+1548 QVNEAINLV
-1558 PLQEPIISRSGRPRK
+1558 PLQDPITSHSGRPRK

>member
-102 NMTGELKKFTHNMQT
+102 NITEEFKKFTVHMQQLHIQQMQT
-117 ITHRMQQFQM
+117 H
-127 QQAQMQEELNEFTQM
+127 QAEFDKFTQL

-149 FQSAISVNQ
+149 IQSDLSVNK

-212 LGTLNGKDSHQS
+212 LGTSNGKDSYQS

-266 KHAKTKTDHF
+266 KYAKTKTDHF

-347 SSESIMGE
+347 ASESIMGK
-355 FEKFGDFIKGEF
+355 FERFTQQFQSVMQGEF

-406 GICET
+406 GVCET

-481 EELKKFLQL
+481 EELKKFLQSR
-490 LFGTRITPQIRR
+490 FVTRITPQIRR
-502 DELCHIKQCT
+502 NELFHMKQRT
-512 DESLTEFTSRVKLT
+512 DETLIEFSSRVKSIAYEGF
-526 PYGRHPGKSQP
+526 PEMNSKQ
-537 HRSTVEVNTFLQG
+537 RSELEVHAFLQG
-550 CRDHALA
+550 CQEKTFAE
-557 KRVIQNTHPS
+557 RVILNTHPDL
-567 IDSALNDME
+567 DSALNDMV

-628 TDSRTQNVDS
+628 TDSRAQNVDS

-645 VKTTISPSQG
+645 VKTTISPSQC

-665 GKSISGMIDSAAQ
+665 GKSICGMIDSAAQ

-703 RVDVNRNMVAIL
+703 QVDVNRNMVAIL

-752 AGAVLHI
+752 AGAVLHL

-813 DAETIYKPPIMFD
+813 DAE
-826 HLWGDAEKIYKP
+826 KIYKP

-857 MFDHLWEQLSRPP
+857 MFDHLWGDAE
-870 DKCVC
+870 K
-875 HQTGNDLGCNHYTRL
+875 
-890 SKLWE
+890 
-895 QLSRPP
+895 
-901 DKCVGHQTGN
+901 
-911 DLGCNHYTRLSK
+911 
-923 LGEHL
+923 
-928 SRPPDRCDCYLVSNN
+928 
-943 LSKLPCGG
+943 
-951 CNYCI
+951 I
-956 RMNKQWQQLTR
+956 
-967 PPDEC
+967 DE
-972 NCYQAGNDPS
+972 P
-982 KLPCGGCKYCT
+982 
-993 RMSKQWEQFPLDVDD
+993 
-1008 VLPSTVID
+1008 
-1016 PLKIINA
+1016 
-1023 DIRTVNVEDA
+1023 
-1033 KESTLHTPAP
+1033 
-1043 NWCSILLVSDIR
+1043 
-1055 DKQREDPDLILAV
+1055 
-1068 NWVFNETVP
+1068 
-1077 TQAELAM
+1077 
-1084 SSTIARFYWSN
+1084 
-1095 RNLLSGKNEIIYYR
+1095 
-1109 WIEDTSSRDLIIVP
+1109 
-1123 RALKEVVLSGCHDE
+1123 
-1137 ITAGHFS
+1137 
-1144 SRKTLSR
+1144 
-1151 IRQNYFW
+1151 
-1158 KNMSQ
+1158 
-1163 DCSLYV
+1163 
-1169 HSCVNCSTQKKAT
+1169 
-1182 LTARAP
+1182 
-1188 LISRSGNR
+1188 
-1196 YVLMLIDQFTRWLE
+1196 
-1210 AYPLPDQTAEQVAR
+1210 
-1224 VVVDQFIARFGS
+1224 
-1236 PLYIHS
+1236 
-1242 DQGRNFESDLFGS
+1242 
-1255 VCELLD
+1255 
-1261 IVKTRTTPTHPASNG
+1261 
-1276 QVERYNTI
+1276 
-1284 LLALIRCH
+1284 
-1292 IDGASDKWDEA
+1292 
-1303 VPLLAGAIRSMQNRH
+1303 
-1318 TGMTANMLM
+1318 
-1327 LGREV
+1327 
-1332 RRPISLAYS
+1332 
-1341 FNELV
+1341 
-1346 PQSCPHEYV
+1346 
-1355 KELLKNFHEVHH
+1355 
-1367 RARDKLKTAMKIQK
+1367 
-1381 QAYDTKIRE
+1381 
-1390 ADFHVVYRRN
+1390 
-1400 LLLKKGDSRKLA
+1400 
-1412 PPWVGPFLVVQQ
+1412 
-1424 LSEVT
+1424 
-1429 YKVQGKRRSFVLHHN
+1429 
-1444 ILRPCRDRSIPF
+1444 
-1456 WMRRL
+1456 
-1461 RHRFLKNL
+1461 
-1469 DQEDDPIMFDHLWD
+1469 PIMFDHLWGD
-1483 DVKKVSDPSPKY
+1483 AEKID
-1495 TEPSLRVP
+1495 EPS
-1503 IDGIH
+1503 IM
-1508 TPEEFDSNVKSNPKN
+1508 FDHLW
-1523 SEGSNSA
+1523 GDA
-1530 IGVVVNEKINET
+1530 EKI
-1542 TDLMAN
+1542 D
-1548 KQVNEAINLV
+1548 K
-1558 PLQEPIISRSGRPRK
+1558 PPIMFDHLWRDAEKIPNRPS
-1573 LPRHLNDYNL
+1573 L

>member
-47 QKPCNMEK
+47 QKPCNMEQ
-55 FLQIEGVDWDDIQS
+55 FLQIEGVDWDDIKS
-69 KEPNAE
+69 KEPNVE
-75 LEFISANESMSTD
+75 LEFISTNEPMSPD
-88 NKPVLPDGSELPSE
+88 NKPVLPDGSVLPSE

-158 HDMNNFKSEVKQDM
+158 HDMNNFKAEVKQDM

-183 QHFQLAVESVNK
+183 QHFQLAVESVKK

-212 LGTLNGKDSHQS
+212 LGTSNGKDSQQS
-224 EHESVNG
+224 DHESVSG

-251 PVHNDHKKD
+251 PVHNDHKKE

-291 YRPTNTTNS
+291 YRPTNS

-310 DPSSLMQNGINL
+310 APSSLMQNGINL
-322 AEEHN
+322 AGEHN
-327 RNGVIVKDGVS
+327 RNGVI
-338 FSLPALPNQ
+338 
-347 SSESIMGE
+347 
-355 FEKFGDFIKGEF
+355 
-367 NKFAQQMSVR
+367 VR
-377 DGVVVTKPNPTL
+377 DGVVVTKPIPTL
-389 VAKNAQ
+389 VAKKAQVSSQKAQ

-411 VEADFNVWNKKL
+411 VEANFNVWNKKL

-472 QAHTSMDTY
+472 QAHTSMNTY
-481 EELKKFLQL
+481 EELKKFLQSR
-490 LFGTRITPQIRR
+490 FGTRITPQIRR
-502 DELCHIKQCT
+502 NELFHMKQRT
-512 DESLTEFTSRVKLT
+512 DETLIEFSSRVKSIAYEGF
-526 PYGRHPGKSQP
+526 PEMNSKQ
-537 HRSTVEVNTFLQG
+537 RSELEVHAFLQG
-550 CRDHALA
+550 CQEKTFAE
-557 KRVIQNTHPS
+557 RVILNTHPDL
-567 IDSALNDME
+567 DSALNDMV

-628 TDSRTQNVDS
+628 TDSRAQNVDS
-638 PQIGNVE
+638 PQIVNVE
-645 VKTTISPSQG
+645 VKTTISPSQC

-665 GKSISGMIDSAAQ
+665 GKSICGMIDSAAQ

-703 RVDVNRNMVAIL
+703 QVDVNRNMVAIL

-813 DAETIYKPPIMFD
+813 DAE
-826 HLWGDAEKIYKP
+826 KIYEP

-857 MFDHLWEQLSRPP
+857 MFDHLWEQLSRPPDKCDCYQTGNDLGCNYCTRMSKLWEQLSRPP

-923 LGEHL
+923 LWEQL
-928 SRPPDRCDCYLVSNN
+928 SRPPDRCDCYLVGNN

-956 RMNKQWQQLTR
+956 RMNKQWEQLTR

-972 NCYQAGNDPS
+972 NCYQAGNEPS

-1043 NWCSILLVSDIR
+1043 NWCSTLLVSDIR

-1084 SSTIARFYWSN
+1084 SSTVTRFYWSN
-1095 RNLLSGKNEIIYYR
+1095 RNLLSEKNEIIYYR
-1109 WIEDTSSRDLIIVP
+1109 WIQDTSSRDLIIVP

-1144 SRKTLSR
+1144 SRKTL
-1151 IRQNYFW
+1151 
-1158 KNMSQ
+1158 
-1163 DCSLYV
+1163 
-1169 HSCVNCSTQKKAT
+1169 NCSTQKKA
-1182 LTARAP
+1182 
-1188 LISRSGNR
+1188 N
-1196 YVLMLIDQFTRWLE
+1196 
-1210 AYPLPDQTAEQVAR
+1210 
-1224 VVVDQFIARFGS
+1224 
-1236 PLYIHS
+1236 
-1242 DQGRNFESDLFGS
+1242 
-1255 VCELLD
+1255 
-1261 IVKTRTTPTHPASNG
+1261 
-1276 QVERYNTI
+1276 
-1284 LLALIRCH
+1284 LLAWTSSI
-1292 IDGASDKWDEA
+1292 
-1303 VPLLAGAIRSMQNRH
+1303 
-1318 TGMTANMLM
+1318 
-1327 LGREV
+1327 
-1332 RRPISLAYS
+1332 
-1341 FNELV
+1341 
-1346 PQSCPHEYV
+1346 
-1355 KELLKNFHEVHH
+1355 
-1367 RARDKLKTAMKIQK
+1367 
-1381 QAYDTKIRE
+1381 
-1390 ADFHVVYRRN
+1390 
-1400 LLLKKGDSRKLA
+1400 GDSRNIA
-1412 PPWVGPFLVVQQ
+1412 PPWIGPFLVVQI
-1424 LSEVT
+1424 LSGAT
-1429 YKVQGKRRSFVLHHN
+1429 YKVKGEQGSCVLHYN
-1444 ILRPCRDRSIPF
+1444 ILMPSSERPY
-1456 WMRRL
+1456 
-1461 RHRFLKNL
+1461 
-1469 DQEDDPIMFDHLWD
+1469 DPIMFDHLWE
-1483 DVKKVSDPSPKY
+1483 DVKKVYDPSPHY
-1495 TEPSLRVP
+1495 TETILGVP
-1503 IDGIH
+1503 MNGIH
-1508 TPEEFDSNVKSNPKN
+1508 TPGEPNSNFKGSPKS

-1530 IGVVVNEKINET
+1530 TDVVANEKIHVA
-1542 TDLMAN
+1542 TDLMGSE
-1548 KQVNEAINLV
+1548 QVNEAINLV
-1558 PLQEPIISRSGRPRK
+1558 PLQDPITSHSGRPRK

>member
-1 MCNILKSL
+1 
-9 LIEKVTMSTIKV
+9 MSTIKV

-158 HDMNNFKSEVKQDM
+158 HDMNNFKSELKQDM
-172 NDFKSEIKEEM
+172 NDSKSEIKEEM

-212 LGTLNGKDSHQS
+212 LGTSNGKDSYQS

-237 DSEVL
+237 DSEVP

-481 EELKKFLQL
+481 EELKKFLQSR
-490 LFGTRITPQIRR
+490 FGTRITPQIRR
-502 DELCHIKQCT
+502 NELFHMKQRT
-512 DESLTEFTSRVKLT
+512 DETLIEFSSRVKSIAYEGF
-526 PYGRHPGKSQP
+526 PEMNSKQ
-537 HRSTVEVNTFLQG
+537 RSELEVHAFLQG
-550 CRDHALA
+550 CQEKTFAE
-557 KRVIQNTHPS
+557 RVILNTHPDL
-567 IDSALNDME
+567 DSALNDMV

-628 TDSRTQNVDS
+628 TDSRAQNVDS

-665 GKSISGMIDSAAQ
+665 GKSISGMIDSATQ

-703 RVDVNRNMVAIL
+703 QVDVNRNMVAIL

-752 AGAVLHI
+752 AGAILH
-759 LKNTT
+759 LLRNTT

-781 VVQPTLLAGQV
+781 VVQPTLLAGQI

-800 IDEPPIMFDHLWG
+800 IDE
-813 DAETIYKPPIMFD
+813 PPIMFD

-857 MFDHLWEQLSRPP
+857 MFDHLWGDAEKIYKPPIMFDHLWGDAEKIDKPPIMFDHLWGDAEKIDKPPIMFDHLWRDAEKIPITLTDDKNQGVQLALSAKQVYTAPGGEANLSTVPNTYESHVSELPAHLTELSQANTIVIVKEESYFGTRKTSKSDFKIEWGTALGAIPNTIEGPQHIRSDLERSPESVTAVLKRTHLLNVTEVNTFSDCVNVHNNNGEKYAEVAAPLCALTGKKNSEAIVWEPKQWEQISRPP
-870 DKCVC
+870 DKGDCY
-875 HQTGNDLGCNHYTRL
+875 QPGNDLGCNYCTRM
-890 SKLWE
+890 SRLWE

-923 LGEHL
+923 LWEQL

-956 RMNKQWQQLTR
+956 RMNKQWEQLTR

-1043 NWCSILLVSDIR
+1043 NWCSTLLVSDIR

-1095 RNLLSGKNEIIYYR
+1095 RNLLSEKNGIIYYR
-1109 WIEDTSSRDLIIVP
+1109 WIQDTSSRDLIIVP

-1144 SRKTLSR
+1144 SRKTL
-1151 IRQNYFW
+1151 
-1158 KNMSQ
+1158 
-1163 DCSLYV
+1163 
-1169 HSCVNCSTQKKAT
+1169 NCSTQKKA
-1182 LTARAP
+1182 
-1188 LISRSGNR
+1188 N
-1196 YVLMLIDQFTRWLE
+1196 
-1210 AYPLPDQTAEQVAR
+1210 
-1224 VVVDQFIARFGS
+1224 
-1236 PLYIHS
+1236 
-1242 DQGRNFESDLFGS
+1242 
-1255 VCELLD
+1255 
-1261 IVKTRTTPTHPASNG
+1261 
-1276 QVERYNTI
+1276 
-1284 LLALIRCH
+1284 LLAWTSSI
-1292 IDGASDKWDEA
+1292 
-1303 VPLLAGAIRSMQNRH
+1303 
-1318 TGMTANMLM
+1318 
-1327 LGREV
+1327 
-1332 RRPISLAYS
+1332 
-1341 FNELV
+1341 
-1346 PQSCPHEYV
+1346 
-1355 KELLKNFHEVHH
+1355 
-1367 RARDKLKTAMKIQK
+1367 
-1381 QAYDTKIRE
+1381 
-1390 ADFHVVYRRN
+1390 
-1400 LLLKKGDSRKLA
+1400 GDSRNIA
-1412 PPWVGPFLVVQQ
+1412 PPWIGPFLVVQIF
-1424 LSEVT
+1424 SGAT
-1429 YKVQGKRRSFVLHHN
+1429 YKVKGEQCSCVLHYN
-1444 ILRPCRDRSIPF
+1444 ILMPSGERPY
-1456 WMRRL
+1456 
-1461 RHRFLKNL
+1461 
-1469 DQEDDPIMFDHLWD
+1469 DPIMFDHLGE
-1483 DVKKVSDPSPKY
+1483 DVKKVSDPSPHY
-1495 TEPSLRVP
+1495 TETILGVP
-1503 IDGIH
+1503 MNGIH
-1508 TPEEFDSNVKSNPKN
+1508 TPGEPNSNVKGSPK
-1523 SEGSNSA
+1523 SIEGSNSA
-1530 IGVVVNEKINET
+1530 TDVVANEKFHVA
-1542 TDLMAN
+1542 TDLMGSE
-1548 KQVNEAINLV
+1548 QVNEAINLV
-1558 PLQEPIISRSGRPRK
+1558 PLQDPITSHSGRPRK

>member
-1 MCNILKSL
+1 M
-9 LIEKVTMSTIKV
+9 
-21 NIADATI
+21 
-28 ADLQTK
+28 
-34 LGLNRSVAKVITE
+34 
-47 QKPCNMEK
+47 
-55 FLQIEGVDWDDIQS
+55 
-69 KEPNAE
+69 
-75 LEFISANESMSTD
+75 
-88 NKPVLPDGSELPSE
+88 
-102 NMTGELKKFTHNMQT
+102 
-117 ITHRMQQFQM
+117 
-127 QQAQMQEELNEFTQM
+127 
-142 ITKNLET
+142 
-149 FQSAISVNQ
+149 
-158 HDMNNFKSEVKQDM
+158 
-172 NDFKSEIKEEM
+172 
-183 QHFQLAVESVNK
+183 
-195 KGIKVENINEI
+195 
-206 NPQNSE
+206 
-212 LGTLNGKDSHQS
+212 
-224 EHESVNG
+224 
-231 KNLQHS
+231 
-237 DSEVL
+237 
-242 SCKESVSSK
+242 
-251 PVHNDHKKD
+251 
-260 ENDSQC
+260 
-266 KHAKTKTDHF
+266 
-276 AEYHQVYESKVVDGV
+276 
-291 YRPTNTTNS
+291 
-300 DPKSTGQGHS
+300 
-310 DPSSLMQNGINL
+310 
-322 AEEHN
+322 
-327 RNGVIVKDGVS
+327 
-338 FSLPALPNQ
+338 
-347 SSESIMGE
+347 
-355 FEKFGDFIKGEF
+355 
-367 NKFAQQMSVR
+367 
-377 DGVVVTKPNPTL
+377 
-389 VAKNAQ
+389 
-395 IMQQPTSYSRE
+395 
-406 GICET
+406 
-411 VEADFNVWNKKL
+411 EADFNVWNKKL

-481 EELKKFLQL
+481 EELKKFLQSR
-490 LFGTRITPQIRR
+490 FGTRITPQIRR
-502 DELCHIKQCT
+502 NELFHMKQRT
-512 DESLTEFTSRVKLT
+512 DETLIELSSRVKSIAYEGF
-526 PYGRHPGKSQP
+526 PEMNSKQ
-537 HRSTVEVNTFLQG
+537 RSELEVHAFLQG
-550 CRDHALA
+550 CQEKTFAE
-557 KRVIQNTHPS
+557 RVILNTHPDL
-567 IDSALNDME
+567 DSALNDMV

-628 TDSRTQNVDS
+628 TDSRAQNVDS

-645 VKTTISPSQG
+645 VKTTISPSQC

-703 RVDVNRNMVAIL
+703 QVDVNRNMVAIL

-813 DAETIYKPPIMFD
+813 DAE
-826 HLWGDAEKIYKP
+826 KIYKP

-857 MFDHLWEQLSRPP
+857 MFDHLWGDAEKIDEPP
-870 DKCVC
+870 IMFD
-875 HQTGNDLGCNHYTRL
+875 H
-890 SKLWE
+890 LWE
-895 QLSRPP
+895 QLTRPP
-901 DKCVGHQTGN
+901 DECNCYQVGN
-911 DLGCNHYTRLSK
+911 D
-923 LGEHL
+923 
-928 SRPPDRCDCYLVSNN
+928 
-943 LSKLPCGG
+943 LSKLPCGV
-951 CNYCI
+951 CNYRT
-956 RMNKQWQQLTR
+956 RMSKQWEQLTR

-1043 NWCSILLVSDIR
+1043 NWCSTLLVSDIR

-1084 SSTIARFYWSN
+1084 SSTVARFYWSN
-1095 RNLLSGKNEIIYYR
+1095 RNLLSEKNEIIYYR

-1169 HSCVNCSTQKKAT
+1169 HSCVNCSTQKKAN

-1188 LISRSGNR
+1188 LINYQAGNPLDRVHIDILGPFPISRSGNR

-1303 VPLLAGAIRSMQNRH
+1303 VQFLAGAIRSMQNRH

-1367 RARDKLKTAMKIQK
+1367 LARDKLKTAMKIQK

-1390 ADFHVVYRRN
+1390 ADFHVGDLVYRRN

-1461 RHRFLKNL
+1461 RHRFLRNL

-1483 DVKKVSDPSPKY
+1483 DVKKVSDPSPQY
-1495 TEPSLRVP
+1495 TEPSLHAP
-1503 IDGIH
+1503 MSDTH
-1508 TPEEFDSNVKSNPKN
+1508 TPGEHTPNFKGSPKN
-1523 SEGSNSA
+1523 SAGGNNAVE
-1530 IGVVVNEKINET
+1530 VVVNEKIKEAA
-1542 TDLMAN
+1542 DLMAN
-1548 KQVNEAINLV
+1548 KQGNEAINLV
-1558 PLQEPIISRSGRPRK
+1558 PLQEPIISRSGRHRK
-1573 LPRHLNDYNL
+1573 LPRHLNDYNV

>member
-212 LGTLNGKDSHQS
+212 LGTSNGKDSQQS
-224 EHESVNG
+224 DHESVSG

-251 PVHNDHKKD
+251 PVHNDHKKE

-291 YRPTNTTNS
+291 YRPTNS

-310 DPSSLMQNGINL
+310 APSSLMQNGINL
-322 AEEHN
+322 AGEHN
-327 RNGVIVKDGVS
+327 RNGVI
-338 FSLPALPNQ
+338 
-347 SSESIMGE
+347 
-355 FEKFGDFIKGEF
+355 
-367 NKFAQQMSVR
+367 VR
-377 DGVVVTKPNPTL
+377 DGVVVTKPIPTL
-389 VAKNAQ
+389 VAKKAQVSSQKAQ

-472 QAHTSMDTY
+472 QAHTSMNTY
-481 EELKKFLQL
+481 EELKKFLQSR
-490 LFGTRITPQIRR
+490 FGTRITPQIRR
-502 DELCHIKQCT
+502 NELFHMKQRSDETLI
-512 DESLTEFTSRVKLT
+512 EFSSRVKSIAYEGF
-526 PYGRHPGKSQP
+526 PEMNSKQ
-537 HRSTVEVNTFLQG
+537 RSELEVHAFLQG
-550 CRDHALA
+550 CQEKTFAE
-557 KRVIQNTHPS
+557 RVILNTHPDL
-567 IDSALNDME
+567 DSALNDMV

-628 TDSRTQNVDS
+628 TDSRAQNVDS

-665 GKSISGMIDSAAQ
+665 GKSICGMIDSAAQ

-703 RVDVNRNMVAIL
+703 QVDVNRNMVAIL

-813 DAETIYKPPIMFD
+813 DAE
-826 HLWGDAEKIYKP
+826 KIYKP

-857 MFDHLWEQLSRPP
+857 MFDHLWGDAEKIDEPP
-870 DKCVC
+870 IMFD
-875 HQTGNDLGCNHYTRL
+875 H
-890 SKLWE
+890 LWE

-972 NCYQAGNDPS
+972 NCYQAGNDLS
-982 KLPCGGCKYCT
+982 KLPCGGCNYCT
-993 RMSKQWEQFPLDVDD
+993 RMTKQWEQFSLDVDD
-1008 VLPSTVID
+1008 VLPSTVFD

-1023 DIRTVNVEDA
+1023 DIRTVNDEDA

-1043 NWCSILLVSDIR
+1043 NWCSTLLVSDIR

-1084 SSTIARFYWSN
+1084 SSTVTRFYWSN
-1095 RNLLSGKNEIIYYR
+1095 RNLLSEKNEIIYYR
-1109 WIEDTSSRDLIIVP
+1109 WIQDTSSRDLIIVP

-1144 SRKTLSR
+1144 SRKTL
-1151 IRQNYFW
+1151 
-1158 KNMSQ
+1158 
-1163 DCSLYV
+1163 
-1169 HSCVNCSTQKKAT
+1169 NCSTQKKA
-1182 LTARAP
+1182 
-1188 LISRSGNR
+1188 N
-1196 YVLMLIDQFTRWLE
+1196 
-1210 AYPLPDQTAEQVAR
+1210 
-1224 VVVDQFIARFGS
+1224 
-1236 PLYIHS
+1236 
-1242 DQGRNFESDLFGS
+1242 
-1255 VCELLD
+1255 
-1261 IVKTRTTPTHPASNG
+1261 
-1276 QVERYNTI
+1276 
-1284 LLALIRCH
+1284 LLAWTSSI
-1292 IDGASDKWDEA
+1292 
-1303 VPLLAGAIRSMQNRH
+1303 
-1318 TGMTANMLM
+1318 
-1327 LGREV
+1327 
-1332 RRPISLAYS
+1332 
-1341 FNELV
+1341 
-1346 PQSCPHEYV
+1346 
-1355 KELLKNFHEVHH
+1355 
-1367 RARDKLKTAMKIQK
+1367 
-1381 QAYDTKIRE
+1381 
-1390 ADFHVVYRRN
+1390 
-1400 LLLKKGDSRKLA
+1400 GDSRNIA
-1412 PPWVGPFLVVQQ
+1412 PPWIGPFLVVQIF
-1424 LSEVT
+1424 SGAT
-1429 YKVQGKRRSFVLHHN
+1429 YKVKGEQCSCVLHYN
-1444 ILRPCRDRSIPF
+1444 ILMPSGERPY
-1456 WMRRL
+1456 
-1461 RHRFLKNL
+1461 
-1469 DQEDDPIMFDHLWD
+1469 DPIMFDHLGE
-1483 DVKKVSDPSPKY
+1483 DVKKVSDPSPHY
-1495 TEPSLRVP
+1495 TETILGVP
-1503 IDGIH
+1503 MKGIH
-1508 TPEEFDSNVKSNPKN
+1508 NPGEPNSNFKCSPKSSEE
-1523 SEGSNSA
+1523 SNSA
-1530 IGVVVNEKINET
+1530 TDIVANEKINVA
-1542 TDLMAN
+1542 TDLMGSE
-1548 KQVNEAINLV
+1548 QVNEAINLV
-1558 PLQEPIISRSGRPRK
+1558 PLQDPITSHSSRPRK
-1573 LPRHLNDYNL
+1573 LPRYLNDYNW